1 MPRPDLHE
9 DNRIAWNAAT
19 AAHNSHKLDQAAFLR
34 AGGTTLFPEELELL
48 GDLDGRA
55 LLHLQCNAG
64 QDSLSLARLGARVT
78 GVDISDEA
86 IAFATALS
94 ADSGIPATFVRSDVY
109 DWLASAAARPERYDV
124 VFASYGCLV
133 WLSDLTTWG
142 QGIAA
147 LLAPGGRVVLLD
159 FHPFAMVFGWD
170 WTERVPY
177 FAGGTPDTYEHG
189 VGDYVGQAGDAL
201 TPSGY
206 AEGVKDWENP
216 HRGHEFQ
223 WGLGEIAGA
232 LTGAGLAITTL
243 REYPYSNGAKL
254 FDRMRETPGKRMVP
268 PPDVPNLPLMFG
280 LVATMI
286 ENR

>member
-9 DNRIAWNAAT
+9 DNRVAWNAAT
-19 AAHNSHKLDQAAFLR
+19 TAHNSHKLDQASFLSG
-34 AGGTTLFPEELELL
+34 GGTTLFPEELDLL
-48 GDLDGRA
+48 GDIAGTS

-78 GVDISDEA
+78 GIDISDEA

-94 ADSGIPATFVRSDVY
+94 ADSGTPATFVRADVY
-109 DWLASAAARPERYDV
+109 DWLSAATTRPKRFDI

-133 WLSDLTTWG
+133 WLSDLTAWG
-142 QGIAA
+142 EGIASV
-147 LLAPGGRVVLLD
+147 LAPGGRVVLLD
-159 FHPFAMVFGWD
+159 FHPFAMVFECD
-170 WTERVPY
+170 WSHKLPY
-177 FAGGTPDTYEHG
+177 FADGKPETYEHG
-189 VGDYVGQAGDAL
+189 VGDYVGMSGDAL

-206 AEGVKDWENP
+206 SEGVKDWVNP

-223 WGLGEIAGA
+223 WGLGEVATA

-254 FDRMRETPGKRMVP
+254 FDRMRETPGRRMVP
-268 PPDVPNLPLMFG
+268 PDAVPNLPLMFG
-280 LVATMI
+280 MVA
-286 ENR
+286 NKL